1 MSEKKLKSWV
11 IVPAVIVALG
21 IGIAGGLLIGTRP
34 PGPDETAEGQAA
46 AGQQLYSCGMHPD
59 IIRDE
64 PGNCPICGMKLTPIT
79 GVSTE
84 AAKPQGERK
93 VKYWRAPMDPT
104 YISDKPGKSPMG
116 MDLVPV
122 YEDEIAEG
130 AISID
135 PVTVQNMGLRTALV
149 KKGKLVRTIRTV
161 GHIDYD
167 ETKLHIINTKI
178 TGWIEKLHVNTTGEV
193 VEKGQPLLEIY
204 SPELVSTQE
213 EYLSALRSYSE
224 LKESR
229 YEEARQGAL
238 ELVNSAKKR
247 LEYWDIDEAQIRSLE
262 KKGEI
267 KKTLTLYSPAAGV
280 VLHKNAVEGA
290 HVKAGS
296 DLFRIADLSTVWVLA
311 QVYESDLPF
320 IELGQ
325 HSEINLPYMPGE
337 SFQGEVTYIY
347 PYLDKKTRDV
357 QLRLQFPNPG
367 YKLKPEM
374 YANVVIKSELP
385 GERILI
391 PEESV
396 IHSGKREIVF
406 VDMGQGKYAP
416 REITTGASGKGNVVE
431 VIKGLLSGE
440 MIVASG
446 QFMLDSESKTQEA
459 IQKMI
464 KAKMEAPA
472 EAHEH
477 PTAEMKEE
485 EHLRQQEEPVSEV
498 MEEEGHEHV
507 PGEVE
512 NLNLTPDKKA
522 HYADEVYTCPM
533 DEHSHVL
540 QVGPGRC
547 PECEMF
553 LVPITETGR
562 AVWTCPMEEHH
573 HILSNR
579 PGECPECG
587 MKLIKLRAR
596 EEGGGR

>member
-11 IVPAVIVALG
+11 IIPVVIVALG

-64 PGNCPICGMKLTPIT
+64 PGNCPICGMKLTFIT

-149 KKGKLVRTIRTV
+149 KTGKLIRTIRTV
-161 GHIDYD
+161 GHVDYD
-167 ETKLHIINTKI
+167 EENLYTINAKVG
-178 TGWIEKLHVNTTGEV
+178 GWIEKLHVNATGETV
-193 VEKGQPLLEIY
+193 KKGEPLLEIY
-204 SPELVSTQE
+204 SPDLVTTQE
-213 EYLSALRSYSE
+213 EYLAALRSYSE
-224 LKESR
+224 LKDSP
-229 YEEARQGAL
+229 YQDARQGAL
-238 ELVNSAKKR
+238 DLLNSTRKR
-247 LEYWDIDEAQIRSLE
+247 LQYWDIDEAQIQSLE
-262 KKGEI
+262 KSGEI
-267 KKTLTLYSPAAGV
+267 KKTLTLHSPANGV

-290 HVKAGS
+290 HVKPGS

-311 QVYESDLPF
+311 HVYESDLPY
-320 IELGQ
+320 IRLGQ
-325 HSEINLPYMPGE
+325 EAEMDLPYFPGE
-337 SFQGEVTYIY
+337 SFAGKVTYIY
-347 PYLDKKTRDV
+347 PYLDQKTRDV
-357 QLRLQFPNPG
+357 KLRLQFPNPG
-367 YKLKPEM
+367 YRLKLEM
-374 YANVVIKSELP
+374 YANVVIQSELA

-406 VDMGQGKYAP
+406 VDMGEGKYAP
-416 REITTGASGKGNVVE
+416 REITTGPSGEGNVVE
-431 VIKGLLSGE
+431 VTKGLFPGE

-498 MEEEGHEHV
+498 MEEGHEHV

-533 DEHSHVL
+533 DEHSHIL
-540 QVGPGRC
+540 QVGPGSC
-547 PECEMF
+547 PECEMY
-553 LVPITETGR
+553 LVPITQTGR
-562 AVWTCPMEEHH
+562 AVYTCPMEEHH
-573 HILSNR
+573 HILSDR

-587 MKLIKLRAR
+587 MKLIKLGAK